1 MLKVH
6 LFSGNL
12 LTEVSEQCMKDCMTD
27 EPSHTYC
34 FRPMSVCM
42 SFRHRSI
49 VVAQIAGS
57 PHLQHAISPTVSTR
71 VISVSEIAMDH
82 MHLQTSQQ
90 QVGYSRQKPIY
101 LHDCWYGNYKQI
113 YRRKPLTALPIEQC
127 WFHIGMLHLLL
138 QTSSLCVHLKVGVN
152 SLTLSPVSHPSST
165 YGCT

>member
-1 MLKVH
+1 MHEGLHEGLHDRRTKPYV
-6 LFSGNL
+6 LFQ
-12 LTEVSEQCMKDCMTD
+12 THVSLYVFQ
-27 EPSHTYC
+27 
-34 FRPMSVCM
+34 
-42 SFRHRSI
+42 
-49 VVAQIAGS
+49 AQIYSGS
-57 PHLQHAISPTVSTR
+57 SNRPVPPHLQHAISPTVSTR

-101 LHDCWYGNYKQI
+101 LDDCWYGNYKQI

-138 QTSSLCVHLKVGVN
+138 KTSSLRVHLKVGVN
-152 SLTLSPVSHPSST
+152 CLTLSPVSHPSSR